1 MPVLGLAIAFDKN
14 PMMLIIILPFV
25 SIEFK
30 QHRKTGFDT
39 V

>member
-25 SIEFK
+25 TIEFK
-30 QHRKTGFDT
+30 KQRKTGFDT